1 MSEIVVLSGSP
12 SEDSRSNVVLKYIG
26 STLQEKEFL
35 VTHISVRDIP
45 WDVLFK
51 AEFNSL
57 VIQNLTSL
65 IQGAEGVIVGTPVY
79 KSAYSGV
86 LKALLDIL
94 PQDVLEDTPVLPL
107 MTGGSPSHLLA
118 MEYTL
123 KPLLASLKGV
133 NLKGVYLVDHQID
146 KTKVANPI
154 VHTKAHERLTKQV
167 EYFAEIVSKKQT
179 EILTTTKY

>member
-1 MSEIVVLSGSP
+1 MSKIVVISGSP
-12 SEDSRSNVVLKYIG
+12 SDGSRSNVILKYVG
-26 STLQEKEFL
+26 SALKNKGFL

-45 WDVLFK
+45 GDVLFNG
-51 AEFNSL
+51 EFDSL
-57 VIQNLTSL
+57 VIQKLVSL
-65 IQGAEGVIVGTPVY
+65 IREAEGVIVGTPVY

-133 NLKGVYLVDHQID
+133 NLKGVYLVDNQID
-146 KTKVANPI
+146 KANAANPI
-154 VHTKAHERLTKQV
+154 VNTKALERLTKQV
-167 EYFAEIVSKKQT
+167 EYFTRMVNEKRSEIVTAS
-179 EILTTTKY
+179 E